1 MIGCYDRNR
10 TLKVQLSDHRGRGN
24 IMTSTTSTEITAGS
38 WTIDPSHSEVGF
50 TVRHL
55 MSKVRGQFEKFEGTL
70 TTGESL
76 EGTRAT
82 ATIDLNSVNTR
93 DEQRDGHLRSADFF
107 DVEKFGQMTFTT
119 TSFDGT
125 TAVGD
130 LTIKGVTKPVEL
142 EVEFLGIGQDPW
154 GGQRLGFEAN
164 GVINRK
170 DFGVDFNV
178 PLDGGRVLVG
188 DKVNIHLAVEAV
200 REQA

>member
-1 MIGCYDRNR
+1 MTVTAD
-10 TLKVQLSDHRGRGN
+10 TAFASD
-24 IMTSTTSTEITAGS
+24 TVAGS

-70 TTGESL
+70 TTGDSL
-76 EGTRAT
+76 EETRAA

-93 DEQRDGHLRSADFF
+93 DEQRDAHLRSADFF

-125 TAVGD
+125 TAVGE

-142 EVEFLGIGQDPW
+142 DVEFLGLGQDPW
-154 GGQRLGFEAN
+154 GNQRLGFEAST
-164 GVINRK
+164 VINRK
-170 DFGVDFNV
+170 DWGVDFNI

-188 DKVNIHLAVEAV
+188 DKVNIHLAVQAV
-200 REQA
+200 REA

>member
-1 MIGCYDRNR
+1 
-10 TLKVQLSDHRGRGN
+10 
-24 IMTSTTSTEITAGS
+24 MTITVDSTFDTEITAGS

-55 MSKVRGQFEKFEGTL
+55 MSKVRGQFEKFEGSL
-70 TTGESL
+70 TTGDSL
-76 EGTRAT
+76 EDTRAT

-107 DVEKFGQMTFTT
+107 DVETFGQMTFTT

-125 TAVGD
+125 TVVGD

-142 EVEFLGIGQDPW
+142 DVEFLGIGQDPW